1 MRTPSIRAKL
11 VLAIVLTLCASGL
24 ASTALVRALY
34 ARTARASSEEALR
47 GAASAYEDL
56 ERSDVEKL
64 ASILDVLVA
73 NPALRDAFAAKER
86 EKLQALSLPIHQ
98 VLKAEHGINHWNYI
112 EADTRKMFL
121 RPHLPNKFGDVI
133 ERQSLIKAMSRLE
146 TSVGMELGKS
156 EFALRVGRPFF
167 ADGKLIGY
175 IELGEGVHHFLG
187 KMKAQTGNDFAMF
200 VSKKLID
207 QSEWARTR
215 GSARNNW
222 NDFPDVV
229 VVNSTT
235 QDTIV
240 DAAAVSAEETSGK
253 ILDEVEQNGSTFVRG
268 VFPVRESSGNVV
280 GGLVVRHD
288 ISGLHADMR
297 AGILKAL
304 AFLFGLAVLA
314 SVLVYL
320 LVDRLILRRLRGM
333 TSTMEDLSI
342 RLAGGDYS
350 VGATVAPARQDEIGA
365 FETFFGEFL
374 TLIGNTLR
382 ALADR
387 QKQPARPAL
396 PPPPAAPR
404 PVAPVKRA

>member
-11 VLAIVLTLCASGL
+11 VIAIVLTLCASGL

-34 ARTARASSEEALR
+34 ARTARGAAEEALR

-64 ASILDVLVA
+64 ASIVDVVVA
-73 NPALRDAFAAKER
+73 NPALRDAFAAKDR
-86 EKLQALSLPIHQ
+86 EKLQALTLPIHQ

-112 EADTRKMFL
+112 EPETHKMFL
-121 RPHLPNKFGDVI
+121 RPHLPTKYGDVI

-146 TSVGMELGKS
+146 TSIGMELGKS

-175 IELGEGVHHFLG
+175 VELGEGIHHFLG

-200 VSKKLID
+200 VSKKLMD
-207 QSEWARTR
+207 QSEWGRTR
-215 GSARNNW
+215 GASRNNW
-222 NDFPDVV
+222 NDFADVV

-235 QDTIV
+235 QDSIV
-240 DAAAVSAEETSGK
+240 DAAAVAAGDTGR
-253 ILDEVEQNGSTFVRG
+253 ILDEFEQNGSTYARG
-268 VFPVRESSGNVV
+268 VFPVRESSGNIV
-280 GGLVVRHD
+280 GALVVRHD
-288 ISGLHADMR
+288 ISALHADMR
-297 AGILKAL
+297 AGIVRAL
-304 AFLFGLAVLA
+304 GFLIGLAIVA
-314 SVLVYL
+314 SLLVYI
-320 LVDRLILRRLRGM
+320 LVDRLIFRRLRGM
-333 TSTMEDLSI
+333 MTTMEDLSV

-350 VGATVAPARQDEIGA
+350 VAAAVAPARKDEIGA

-374 TLIGNTLR
+374 VLIGNTLR

-387 QKQPARPAL
+387 VKQPARPSL
-396 PPPPAAPR
+396 PPPPAPR
-404 PVAPVKRA
+404 PAAPVNRN